1 MRRHLSYLLLQL
13 KSALRLLPKLFC
25 GTIVFAFLAFCIGFA
40 GVKSLGNGN
49 HLFFKVAAVLPED
62 DALVSIGFNMLTG
75 MDSLKSYCE
84 FITTDGKTAERMLKD
99 GEVYAVVYIP
109 EGFVD
114 DVLSG
119 RNTPAKIV
127 LPDNP
132 GIETVIFRSVLNA
145 GSATLAYVQSG
156 IYAMSDAYIEFDMKD
171 RIPEATDKMNDDY
184 IRFVLNRSSI
194 YDIHTISSTGT
205 LSRTQFY
212 ICSGMILIMLFTGF
226 LLGGFGT
233 QEENGLSV
241 MLRRFGIGRMYSGFC
256 RTLAVS
262 LVYACI
268 FVIALAFMGIITP
281 VNILCV
287 FLGTLVCISF
297 IFMIYAIAGNGLY
310 GMLLLFCSNVLMAY
324 CSGLITPSAYLPKAA
339 ASAGKLLPAYYV
351 RGLFTTLFTGIFET
365 SSFMMC
371 IFFTLLSIAVSALC
385 SSLREMRNRK

>member
-13 KSALRLLPKLFC
+13 KSALRLLPKLFS
-25 GTIVFAFLAFCIGFA
+25 GTIVFAFLAFCIGIA
-40 GVKSLGNGN
+40 GVKGLGGDN
-49 HLFFKVAAVLPED
+49 HLFFKVATVLPED
-62 DALVSIGFNMLTG
+62 DALVNIGFNMLTG
-75 MDSLKSYCE
+75 MDSLKNYCE
-84 FITTDGKTAERMLKD
+84 FITTDAEDAERMLKD

-171 RIPEATDKMNDDY
+171 RIPDATDKMNDDY

-233 QEENGLSV
+233 QEENGLSI

-287 FLGTLVCISF
+287 FLGTLVCLSF

-339 ASAGKLLPAYYV
+339 AFAGKLLPSYYV
-351 RGLFTTLFTGIFET
+351 RDMFTTLFTGIFKPL
-365 SSFMMC
+365 SFMMC
-371 IFFTLLSIAVSALC
+371 IFFTLLSIAISALC

>member
-13 KSALRLLPKLFC
+13 KSALRLLPKLFL
-25 GTIVFAFLAFCIGFA
+25 GTVVFAFLAFCIGFA
-40 GVKSLGNGN
+40 GVKSLGNGS
-49 HLFFKVAAVLPED
+49 HLFFKVAAVLPEN

-84 FITTDGKTAERMLKD
+84 FITTDERTAERMLKD

-119 RNTPAKIV
+119 RNTPARIV

-156 IYAMSDAYIEFDMKD
+156 IYAMSDAYIEFGLNDK
-171 RIPEATDKMNDDY
+171 IPDATDKMNDDY
-184 IRFVLNRSSI
+184 ISFVLNRSSI
-194 YDIHTISSTGT
+194 FDINTVSSTGALT
-205 LSRTQFY
+205 RAQFY
-212 ICSGMILIMLFTGF
+212 TCSGIILVMLFSGF

-262 LVYACI
+262 LVYTCI
-268 FVIALAFMGIITP
+268 FTIAAAFLGLVTP
-281 VNILCV
+281 LNILYLFV
-287 FLGTLVCISF
+287 GNAVCISF
-297 IFMIYAIAGNGLY
+297 IFMIYTLAGNGLY
-310 GMLLLFCSNVLMAY
+310 GMLLLFCANVVAAY
-324 CSGLITPSAYLPKAA
+324 CSGLITPFAYLPKIAA
-339 ASAGKLLPAYYV
+339 FIGKLLPTYYV
-351 RGLFTTLFTGIFET
+351 REMFTALYT
-365 SSFMMC
+365 SSLKTSALMMC
-371 IFFTLLSIAVSALC
+371 IFFTLLFIAVSALC
-385 SSLREMRNRK
+385 SSFREMRNRK

>member
-1 MRRHLSYLLLQL
+1 MRRHLSYLILQL
-13 KSALRLLPKLFC
+13 KSALRLLPKLFS

-40 GVKSLGNGN
+40 GVKSLGDGN

-62 DALVSIGFNMLTG
+62 DALVNIGFNMLTG

-84 FITTDGKTAERMLKD
+84 FITTDAKNAERMLKD

-156 IYAMSDAYIEFDMKD
+156 IYAMSDAYIEFDMRD
-171 RIPEATDKMNDDY
+171 RIPDATDKMNDDY

-194 YDIHTISSTGT
+194 YDIHTISSTGA

-256 RTLAVS
+256 RTLTVS
-262 LVYACI
+262 IVYACI

-281 VNILCV
+281 INILCV

-297 IFMIYAIAGNGLY
+297 IFMIYAIAGSGLY

-339 ASAGKLLPAYYV
+339 AFAGKLLPAYYV
-351 RGLFTTLFTGIFET
+351 RDMFTTLFTGIFKP

-371 IFFTLLSIAVSALC
+371 IFFTLLSIAISALC